1 MKRAIPILIML
12 AGCASE
18 PMRQV
23 VEVKVPVIVP
33 CLGEVPTVPVWKFD
47 TIKTDA
53 DLFVKVDGLLI
64 EREQRIKY
72 EALLSAAMAG
82 CR

>member
-1 MKRAIPILIML
+1 MKRAIPLLILL

-23 VEVKVPVIVP
+23 IEVKVPVTIP
-33 CLGEVPTVPVWKFD
+33 CLGEVPTEPLWYFD
-47 TIKTDA
+47 TVKLEA
-53 DLFVKVDGLLI
+53 DLFAKVDGLLI
-64 EREQRIKY
+64 EREQRIKF
-72 EALLSAAMAG
+72 EAELTAAIAG